1 MKLIPNWKR
10 IAARSH
16 SMWAFYLSLAALVL
30 PELIFAIWTVDTNP
44 RLWWFVGVTL
54 LAYGIWGRLKD
65 QGIGDA

>member
-10 IAARSH
+10 IAKRAH
-16 SMWAFYLSLAALVL
+16 SMWALYLSLVALVL

-44 RLWWFVGVTL
+44 RLWWFVGVAL
-54 LAYGIWGRLKD
+54 LVYGIWGRLKD